1 MNNASIEKEG
11 QRIAKFLARAGVCSR
26 RDAER
31 LIEERRVKIDGVILT
46 APATL
51 VTEKSFVEVDDTH
64 IQQPE
69 STKIWCY
76 YKPAGYVT
84 THKDP
89 EGRPTV
95 FDDVSRYSLG
105 RVISVGRLDLNSEGL
120 LLLTNDGGFSRFAEL
135 PSTKWARC
143 YKVRVF
149 GDINPREL
157 MALEKGI
164 TIDGIHYGAIEIDIP
179 HQLPSL
185 NRWLHVTLYEGKNR
199 EIRKVM
205 THLGLKVNRL
215 IRLSYGPYELENLK
229 PHEIR
234 RVKKPASLEI

>member
-1 MNNASIEKEG
+1 MLKLVDNKEE

-31 LIEERRVKIDGVILT
+31 LIEERRVKVDGKILIT
-46 APATL
+46 PATL
-51 VTEKSFVEVDDTH
+51 VNEKSLVEVDNTI
-64 IQQPE
+64 IQEPE
-69 STKIWCY
+69 TTKAWCY
-76 YKPAGYVT
+76 YKPQGYVT

-95 FDDVSRYSLG
+95 FEDIERYSLG

-120 LLLTNDGGFSRFAEL
+120 LLLTNDGAFSRFAEL
-135 PSTKWARC
+135 PSTKWPRC

-149 GDINPREL
+149 GEIDSKKLMEL
-157 MALEKGI
+157 ANGV
-164 TIDGIHYGAIEIDIP
+164 TVDGVHYGAIEVDIP
-179 HQLPSL
+179 PQKGSS
-185 NRWLHVTLYEGKNR
+185 NVWLHVTLYEGKNR

-205 THLGLKVNRL
+205 THLGLRVNRL
-215 IRLSYGPYELENLK
+215 IRLSYGPYKLENLK

-234 RVKKPASLEI
+234 KVKVIDYK